1 MHQDMFGFTFFFLIL
16 HIFDVHFDYLFYF
29 YVNVKI
35 RETRNGAKKP
45 LLKQLLT
52 IGDSARPLQSITE
65 SKPL

>member
-1 MHQDMFGFTFFFLIL
+1 MEQ
-16 HIFDVHFDYLFYF
+16 
-29 YVNVKI
+29 
-35 RETRNGAKKP
+35 KKP